1 MSLPILCATDFTP
14 SSCQMADAA
23 AAVAVKLGAPMILVH
38 VPDAAHAK
46 AAGGRLA
53 AEAARLRVSGAAV
66 DEHLLAGTAHEAIL
80 EFCVQH
86 PVRLVVMAAREN
98 REPLVRWSFGGLVKR
113 VIIRSPVP
121 TLVVRDAA
129 VLVDWLAGKRPLRV
143 FVAVN
148 LASFTDIPLLWVKEF
163 AEIGPV
169 EIIVAYLNWIP
180 DEVFRLG
187 LPHISLFEG
196 SRELQALLEK
206 ELTERCREILGE
218 LPITTRVEPREGR
231 VNLPLIQMARADD
244 ADLFVVGTRLRNG
257 FSRIFDEAVS
267 VDILHQAPMGVAVVP
282 LLESAVAPT
291 IPVLDRILVP
301 VDFSD
306 ATSLAIRYACTIVV
320 TGGTVHLLH
329 VTHRLGLSEHD
340 ALAKLRALVPEE
352 ATARGIR
359 FETSAWSDPVAANG
373 IRQVAAR
380 LRSDVICIGAR
391 RRPGLA
397 KSLLPSTA
405 REVLEKSDIPVLL
418 VRTPV

>member
-1 MSLPILCATDFTP
+1 
-14 SSCQMADAA
+14 MADAA
-23 AAVAVKLGAPMILVH
+23 AAVAVKLGAKMMLVH
-38 VPDAAHAK
+38 VAEATHAK
-46 AAGGRLA
+46 AAAGRLA
-53 AEAARLRVSGAAV
+53 AEAARLRVSGATV
-66 DEHLLAGTAHEAIL
+66 VEHLLMGVPHEAIL
-80 EFCVQH
+80 DFCGTNRA
-86 PVRLVVMAAREN
+86 RLVVMAAREN
-98 REPLVRWSFGGLVKR
+98 HEPLARWSFGGLVKR
-113 VIIRSPVP
+113 VITRSPVP

-129 VLVDWLAGKRPLRV
+129 VLEDWLAGKRPLRV

-163 AEIGPV
+163 AKIGPV

-206 ELTERCREILGE
+206 ELTERCREILGD
-218 LPITTRVEPREGR
+218 LPISIRVEPREGR
-231 VNLPLIQMARADD
+231 VNLPLIQMARAND

-291 IPVLDRILVP
+291 TPVFDRVLVP
-301 VDFSD
+301 VDFSE

-329 VTHRLGLSEHD
+329 VTHRLGLSEHE
-340 ALAKLRALVPEE
+340 ALVRMRALVPEE

-359 FETSAWSDPVAANG
+359 FETSVWADPVAAHG

-380 LRSDVICIGAR
+380 LRSDVICLGAR
-391 RRPGLA
+391 RRPGVA
-397 KSLLPSTA
+397 KSWLPSTA
-405 REVLEKSDIPVLL
+405 RRVLEKSDIPVLL